1 VLRSKGLFWLMVPL
15 AWAEQLPTVVFTA
28 RDGLPA
34 STVPRIVVD
43 SKGFVWFPFSEG
55 LARFDGNDFRIWGP
69 ADGLPASGVSD
80 LLERSDGTYW
90 VAAGEQLCRL
100 DPLGRGKRFQCES
113 PKLGGIQT
121 LLEDR
126 QGLWCGTNQGLWR
139 RTEAGAW
146 EQVNAIQPSVPN
158 RSIAVERLLQ
168 DSRGDV
174 WAATYSGLYRLRV
187 DGRVDRWTRA
197 QGLLADSITTVAET
211 PGAIWAG
218 SQTELMR
225 LQIDPHTGEARIAN
239 RYNRSDGLPSGYTT
253 DVRFWRGAVWAAT
266 FQGLARQA
274 PSGRWQAVDLDP
286 SVRSLPAEALA
297 IDALGHLW
305 VGTMGAG
312 AARISG
318 SGFSSFSEREGLE
331 VRKVWAVLEDRSGD
345 LLALTK
351 DEEHYALNRFDGY
364 RFHSFQPN
372 APGGI
377 AFGWSWSQI
386 AVHSRAGD
394 WWLATGE
401 GLLRYRNGLR
411 AAPIRLGPEAGL
423 PRANIFR
430 VFEDSGGTIW
440 VARRAISAHALFRR
454 PLGTERFES
463 LGQSPG
469 LPPLHQDANCPAVF
483 AEDRTGQI
491 WIGLLDGGLV
501 RYRNGN
507 FQQFPA
513 SSGAPSRG
521 VRALLVDRRGWL
533 WIGTRREGLLRIDNP
548 SAEHPAFA
556 AYTTANGLAS
566 NTVHALAE
574 DLAGRIYAAGGSG
587 IDRLNP
593 ATGRSRH
600 FTAADGLLPG
610 EFRVAFRDRRGALWF
625 GGDQGL
631 FRMEPQ
637 EDRTD
642 PPVVLVHSIRVNGQ
656 SRPLSELGEAEPA
669 PLSLSA
675 SQRQVQVD
683 FGGFRHDLL
692 YQTRLSGVDADWT
705 APSRSRSVHYLSLA
719 PGSYELLIRGLTPE
733 AIASARPARVRFRI
747 ATAVWQRWWF
757 LLLSAAAIAGIG
769 YGVHRYRLAQ
779 AVALERV
786 RTRIAADLH
795 DDIGSSLSHIAI
807 LSELAGQRVEPQQ
820 EAVRRPLAEI
830 EQVSR
835 ELVDSISDIVW
846 AIDPRRDHL
855 RDLVQRMRRWASDVL
870 TGRNIEFTFRAP
882 PEDLALDAETR
893 REVFL
898 VFKEAVHNL
907 VRHSG
912 CTEASID
919 LRRDGDSLVLQ
930 VADNG
935 KGLDPDPES
944 QGQGLAS
951 MQRRA
956 ARLGGEARIRSN
968 GPGACVS
975 LRVPL
980 RDRRRPLKA
989 TKRV

>member
-1 VLRSKGLFWLMVPL
+1 MVLRSKGLLWLMVPL

-34 STVPRIVVD
+34 TTAPRIVVD

-55 LARFDGNDFRIWGP
+55 LARFDGNDFRVWGP

-80 LLERSDGTYW
+80 LLERRDGTYW

-126 QGLWCGTNQGLWR
+126 QSLWCGTDQGLWR
-139 RTEAGAW
+139 RGVGGGSWEA
-146 EQVNAIQPSVPN
+146 VKAIQPSAPK

-174 WAATYSGLYRLRV
+174 WAATYSGLYRLRA

-197 QGLLADSITTVAET
+197 QGLLYDSITTVAET

-218 SQTELMR
+218 SQTELLR
-225 LQIDPHTGEARIAN
+225 VQVDPHTGEARIAN

-266 FQGLARQA
+266 FQGLARQL

-286 SVRSLPAEALA
+286 SVRSLPTEALA

-305 VGTMGAG
+305 IGTTGGG

-331 VRKVWAVLEDRSGD
+331 VRKVWAVFEGQTGD
-345 LLALTK
+345 LLAVTK

-364 RFHSFQPN
+364 RFHPFQPN

-394 WWLATGE
+394 WWLATGG
-401 GLLRYRNGLR
+401 GLFHYRNGLR

-440 VARRAISAHALFRR
+440 VSRRAISANALFRKD
-454 PLGTERFES
+454 PGSERFES
-463 LGQSPG
+463 LEHVPG
-469 LPPLHQDANCPAVF
+469 LPSLQQDPNSAAAF
-483 AEDRTGQI
+483 AEDRAGQI
-491 WIGLLDGGLV
+491 WIGMLDGGLV
-501 RYRNGN
+501 RFRKGR
-507 FQQFPA
+507 FEQFP
-513 SSGAPSRG
+513 PTRG
-521 VRALLVDRRGWL
+521 VRALLVDRRGRL
-533 WIGTRREGLLRIDNP
+533 WVGTRREGLLRIDEP
-548 SAEHPAFA
+548 AAERPALS
-556 AYTTANGLAS
+556 AYTMAQGLAS

-574 DLAGRIYAAGGSG
+574 DLAGRIYSAGGSG
-587 IDRLNP
+587 IDRLDP
-593 ATGRSRH
+593 ATGRIRH

-610 EFRVAFRDRRGALWF
+610 EFRAAFRDRRGALWF

-631 FRMEPQ
+631 FRMEMQ

-656 SRPLSELGEAEPA
+656 SWPLSELGDVEPA

-692 YQTRLSGVDADWT
+692 YQTLLSGVDADWT
-705 APSRSRSVHYLSLA
+705 APSRTRSVHYLSLA
-719 PGSYELLIRGLTPE
+719 PGSYELLIRALAPE
-733 AIASARPARVRFRI
+733 GTASARPARVRFRI
-747 ATAVWQRWWF
+747 AAPVWQRWWF
-757 LLLSAAAIAGIG
+757 LLASAAVAAGIV

-807 LSELAGQRVEPQQ
+807 LSELAGQRVPPQQ
-820 EAVRRPLAEI
+820 ENVRQPLVEI
-830 EQVSR
+830 EQVAR
-835 ELVDSISDIVW
+835 ELVDSMSDIVW

-855 RDLVQRMRRWASDVL
+855 RDLAQRMRRWASDVL
-870 TGRNIEFTFRAP
+870 TGRNIEVTFRAP

-907 VRHSG
+907 IRHSG

-935 KGLDPDPES
+935 KGLAADPES
-944 QGQGLAS
+944 PGQGLAS

-956 ARLGGEARIRSN
+956 TRLGGKVRIESN
-968 GPGACVS
+968 GRGARVS
-975 LRVPL
+975 LRVP
-980 RDRRRPLKA
+980 RRERRRPA
-989 TKRV
+989 RPT